1 MRIVDAVVKTSAGR
15 TTIQSLVSPDFVR
28 VNERALV
35 EITRALSWP
44 DATGPDTSSPGA
56 PLVERLSARGLVEIG
71 EPAPWERRD
80 VSDLLSVELEPVGAC
95 NLKCGH
101 CFVEFSQRRMSPEV
115 FEAALEGAQALGAVE
130 VSFNG
135 GEPLLHPRTLEY
147 IERAR
152 AARMRVQLFTN
163 ATRIGPA
170 LADRLADARL
180 AKVAVSLDG
189 FAESHDRL
197 RGRHAFARAVA
208 GLRLLTDRNVPVQ
221 VTVAVHAGNAA
232 EVDALV
238 RTCLEDWGVRW
249 VRLST
254 IAPLGRAAGRPDL
267 SPDAALFAEYQ
278 EPAACV
284 SAPVEGALPC
294 LAGVDKLFVGAGGE
308 VHGCHLFDAAP
319 PLGRLPDRSLVDIYR
334 TPDGP
339 TADVLHRFESAAL
352 DDCAGCT
359 ALVACRG
366 GCRARAFR
374 SGGHLGAIDP
384 VACRTHGVAAP
395 TLGLP

>member
-15 TTIQSLVSPDFVR
+15 TTIQPLVSPDFVR

-35 EITRALSWP
+35 EITRALSC
-44 DATGPDTSSPGA
+44 PDTASPGW
-56 PLVERLSARGLVEIG
+56 PLVERLAAKGLLAEG
-71 EPAPWERRD
+71 EPTPWERRD
-80 VSDLLSVELEPVGAC
+80 TSDLVSLEIEPVGAC

-101 CFVEFSQRRMSPEV
+101 CFVEFTQRRMSPEV
-115 FEAALEGAQALGAVE
+115 FEAALGGAQALGAVE
-130 VSFNG
+130 MSFNG

-152 AARMRVQLFTN
+152 SARLRVQLFTN
-163 ATRIGPA
+163 ATRVTPA
-170 LADRLADARL
+170 VADRLADAGL

-189 FAESHDRL
+189 FAVSHDRL

-221 VTVAVHAGNAA
+221 VTVAVHAGNAT

-238 RTCLEDWGVRW
+238 GTCREEWGVRW

-254 IAPLGRAAGRPDL
+254 IAPLGRAAARPDL
-267 SPDAALFAEYQ
+267 SPDAALFAQYRD
-278 EPAACV
+278 PTACV
-284 SAPVEGALPC
+284 SSPVDGALPC
-294 LAGVDKLFVGAGGE
+294 LAGVDKLFVSAGGD

-319 PLGRLPDRSLVDIYR
+319 PLGRLSERTLEDIYR
-334 TPDGP
+334 APDGP
-339 TADVLHRFESAAL
+339 TGRVLHHFEPITL
-352 DDCAGCT
+352 DDCFCCP
-359 ALVACRG
+359 ALDACRG

-374 SGGHLGAIDP
+374 ASGHLSAADP
-384 VACRTHGVAAP
+384 VACRTHGHVLAEP
-395 TLGLP
+395 G